1 MMRERRKRSERRPS
15 LASKIREQFKRLF
28 QRRGPEGPDDP
39 YALVTAPKK
48 PRPPHRSA
56 AVAERLER

>member
-15 LASKIREQFKRLF
+15 LASKIGEQFRRLF